1 MRKEMFWGI
10 ILALLVVVSACEK
23 PILDGGQTKK
33 KGFRVSVTVGVG
45 EKAIAGAKSRALVDI
60 DEVCS
65 CLNAA
70 VYKDGVKQSV
80 INQKKVIKTLEY
92 LTLIF
97 QRVTICWLL
106 SVIVELKMSLW
117 RMQIK

>member
-1 MRKEMFWGI
+1 MFRGI

-45 EKAIAGAKSRALVDI
+45 EKAVAGAKSRALVDI

-70 VYKDGVKQSV
+70 VYKDGVKQNV
-80 INQKKVIKTLEY
+80 INQKKGDKKQMCRGPLVLN
-92 LTLIF
+92 
-97 QRVTICWLL
+97 RVGFWKRIGK
-106 SVIVELKMSLW
+106 I
-117 RMQIK
+117 

>member
-70 VYKDGVKQSV
+70 VYKDGVK
-80 INQKKVIKTLEY
+80 T
-92 LTLIF
+92 
-97 QRVTICWLL
+97 
-106 SVIVELKMSLW
+106 KM
-117 RMQIK
+117 